1 MCMLNIVIWSSYVIH
16 VVMQSEWVRVAL
28 FAPLNDFQLDFTSL
42 KKINI
47 SSDFFVLVM
56 ISMIHVGKA
65 YQQYSKSTVTG
76 PRGKNHQ
83 SVTPLSSSLLYV
95 IDYQWFWFPIFNASH
110 SIDSQAIK
118 KYTFL
123 TCVSCL
129 LTLEK
134 IRIKE

>member
-1 MCMLNIVIWSSYVIH
+1 MYAKYSDLVFICYTCSDAV
-16 VVMQSEWVRVAL
+16 WVSKDGAL
-28 FAPLNDFQLDFTSL
+28 CTTERLSAGLHII

-95 IDYQWFWFPIFNASH
+95 IDYQWFWFPILNASH
-110 SIDSQAIK
+110 SIASPGRLSGNILFSRAFHVCWHQRK
-118 KYTFL
+118 F
-123 TCVSCL
+123 
-129 LTLEK
+129 E
-134 IRIKE
+134 